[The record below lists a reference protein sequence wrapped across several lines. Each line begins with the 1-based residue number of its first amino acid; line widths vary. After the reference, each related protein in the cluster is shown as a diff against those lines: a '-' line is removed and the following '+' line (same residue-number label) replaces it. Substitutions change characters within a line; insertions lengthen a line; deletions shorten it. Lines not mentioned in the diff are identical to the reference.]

1 MNGLIFFAK
10 HAVWLAAVIL
20 VVGCASIPDQP
31 PQIQRI
37 SPEELERIMPK
48 QVPNLSLDEIVQ
60 LSQAKVPAEQI
71 IQKIKESQSQY
82 TLTPSQVVEMGQ
94 KGVDAKVLDYIQAS
108 HEQAIRDGFAEELN
122 KREQMK
128 LQEQQKLK
136 REYQLRQ
143 PYYDPW
149 WGYSR
154 SPYWGY
160 PRPYYGPGM
169 FYRFGF

>member
-1 MNGLIFFAK
+1 MNNVSFLGK
-10 HAVWLAAVIL
+10 HVAWLAALAL
-20 VVGCASIPDQP
+20 VAGCASVPEQP

-48 QVPNLSLDEIVQ
+48 PVPNLTLDEIVK
-60 LSQAKVPAEQI
+60 LSESKVPADEI
-71 IQKIKESQSQY
+71 IQKIKDSQSQY
-82 TLTPSQVVEMGQ
+82 NLNPAQILELSQ
-94 KGVDAKVLDYIQAS
+94 KGVETKVLEHIQAV
-108 HEQAIRDGFAEELN
+108 HEQAVRDSFAEELQ
-122 KREQMK
+122 KREKEK
-128 LQEQQKLK
+128 LLEQQKLK

-160 PRPYYGPGM
+160 PYPYYGPRM